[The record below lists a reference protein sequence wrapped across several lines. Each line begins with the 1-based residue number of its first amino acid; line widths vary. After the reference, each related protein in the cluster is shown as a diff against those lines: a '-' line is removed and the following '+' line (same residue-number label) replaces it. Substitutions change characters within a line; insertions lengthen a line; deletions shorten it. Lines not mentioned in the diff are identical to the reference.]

1 MKTIGLIGGMSW
13 ESTVTYY
20 QKINQI
26 IQEKLGGLH
35 SAEILLFSIDFAEL
49 AEYQENDEWDKAA
62 DMMKEAAQRLQK
74 GGADLLLI
82 CANTMHKALPYM
94 TDVKTPVLHIAT
106 ATAAKLKEDGVV
118 RVGLLGT
125 KYTLLQDFY
134 KTKIAE
140 AGIEVLIPENEAVEE
155 VNRIIYDEL
164 CRGILRDSSKDTLLK
179 EIANFKERGA
189 QGVILGCTELDLLVS
204 EKDSCLPVY
213 DTTMI
218 HAETAALE
226 ALKED

>member
-94 TDVKTPVLHIAT
+94 TDVKIPVLHIAT

>member
-26 IQEKLGGLH
+26 VQEKLGGLH

-62 DMMKEAAQRLQK
+62 EMMKEAAQRLEK

-94 TDVKTPVLHIAT
+94 TDVKIPVLHIAT
-106 ATAAKLKEDGVV
+106 ATAAKLTEDGVV

-134 KTKIAE
+134 KT
-140 AGIEVLIPENEAVEE
+140 
-155 VNRIIYDEL
+155 
-164 CRGILRDSSKDTLLK
+164 
-179 EIANFKERGA
+179 
-189 QGVILGCTELDLLVS
+189 
-204 EKDSCLPVY
+204 
-213 DTTMI
+213 
-218 HAETAALE
+218 
-226 ALKED
+226 

>member
-94 TDVKTPVLHIAT
+94 TDVKIPVLHIAT

-134 KTKIAE
+134 KTTIAE

-164 CRGILRDSSKDTLLK
+164 CRGILRDNSRDALLK
-179 EIANFKERGA
+179 EFANFKERGA

-218 HAETAALE
+218 HAEAAALE